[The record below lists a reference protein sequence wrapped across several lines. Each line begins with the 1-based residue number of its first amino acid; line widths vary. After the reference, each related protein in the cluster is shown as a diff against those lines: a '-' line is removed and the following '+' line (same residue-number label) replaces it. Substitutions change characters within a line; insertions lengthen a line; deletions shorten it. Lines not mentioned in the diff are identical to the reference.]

1 MRAAGNH
8 GNVSISHTDRARER
22 EGGGGGGGGGRKR
35 KECEAQCISRHGTVA
50 RGHFVP
56 LITC

>member
-22 EGGGGGGGGGRKR
+22 EGGGGGGGGEREK
-35 KECEAQCISRHGTVA
+35 SVRHNVYQDTVLLPEDTSS
-50 RGHFVP
+50 H
-56 LITC
+56 